1 MEPTEPPN
9 VKIGTP
15 GYRSPLLGFSQA
27 QHQKFLVEVFFFP
40 RWSVH
45 QEFLWKILMIQFG
58 MFFLKW
64 MVFFSFKLV
73 LLQPFIFSL
82 KSQAPGKYMT
92 GEANSFLAD
101 KNSGQF

>member
-45 QEFLWKILMIQFG
+45 QEFLWKIFNDPIWHV
-58 MFFLKW
+58 FLE
-64 MVFFSFKLV
+64 MDGLFQLQTSSFATFHI
-73 LLQPFIFSL
+73 FI
-82 KSQAPGKYMT
+82 KIAGPG
-92 GEANSFLAD
+92 EIHD
-101 KNSGQF
+101 R